1 MCRSASPASHPP
13 SPGAHLGEPKDL
25 SPGVFRPA
33 QTGNFKKEREISLK
47 KQPKGTLVSRPIRRF
62 SWLFLLPT
70 FAAFCI
76 GFVWPF
82 IQGIW
87 LSFCNFNTPKDW
99 TWVGLQSYVK
109 VFNDAGFRNAFKNT
123 AGFAVVSIIIIN
135 LIAFFIAYALTQK
148 LRGSNIFRTVF
159 FMPNLI
165 GGVVLGYIWSMIFDG
180 ILAKYN
186 TYLTANATYGF
197 WGLVILVAW
206 QQIGY
211 MMIIYV
217 AGFQA
222 VPEDMLEAAVID
234 GATKWQTLVHVII
247 PNMMGSI
254 AVCTFLTLTNSF
266 KMFDQNLALT
276 GGAPSVM
283 ANGAKINMTEL
294 LALNI
299 YSTYNI
305 NKNYHGVAQA
315 KAVIFFI
322 LVAVLASVQQYVTR
336 KKED

>member
-1 MCRSASPASHPP
+1 M
-13 SPGAHLGEPKDL
+13 
-25 SPGVFRPA
+25 
-33 QTGNFKKEREISLK
+33 K

-70 FAAFCI
+70 FMAFFI

-82 IQGIW
+82 MQGIY
-87 LSFCNFNTPKDW
+87 LSFCSFNTPKDGE
-99 TWVGLQSYVK
+99 WVGLSNYVK
-109 VFNDAGFRNAFKNT
+109 VFNDAGFMNAFKNT
-123 AGFAVVSIIIIN
+123 ALFAVVSIVIIN

-148 LRGSNIFRTVF
+148 MRGANLFRTVF

-165 GGVVLGYIWSMIFDG
+165 GGVGLGYIWSMIFDG

-234 GATKWQTLVHVII
+234 GATKWQTLFHVII

-254 AVCTFLTLTNSF
+254 ATCTFLTLTNSF
-266 KMFDQNLALT
+266 KMFDQNMALT

-315 KAVIFFI
+315 KAVVFFI
-322 LVAVLASVQQYVTR
+322 LVAVLALAQQYVTR

>member
-1 MCRSASPASHPP
+1 MRDP
-13 SPGAHLGEPKDL
+13 
-25 SPGVFRPA
+25 
-33 QTGNFKKEREISLK
+33 SLK
-47 KQPKGTLVSRPIRRF
+47 RKQLRGTLISRPIQHF
-62 SWLFLLPT
+62 SCLFILPT
-70 FAAFCI
+70 FIAFFI

-82 IQGIW
+82 IQGIF

-99 TWVGLQSYVK
+99 QWVGISNYVK

-123 AGFAVVSIIIIN
+123 TGFAIVSIVVIN
-135 LIAFFIAYALTQK
+135 LAAFFIAYALTQK
-148 LRGSNIFRTVF
+148 MRGTNIFRTVF

-186 TYLTANATYGF
+186 TYLTSNATYGF

-217 AGFQA
+217 AGFQS

-234 GATKWQTLVHVII
+234 GATKWQTLFHVII

-322 LVAVLASVQQYVTR
+322 LVAVLALVQQYVTR